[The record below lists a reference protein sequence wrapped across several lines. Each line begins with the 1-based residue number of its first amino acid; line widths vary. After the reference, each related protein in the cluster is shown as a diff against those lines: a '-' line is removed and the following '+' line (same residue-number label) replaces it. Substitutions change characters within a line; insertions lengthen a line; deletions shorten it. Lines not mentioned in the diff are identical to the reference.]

1 MNNLCPPCVS
11 KLAIE
16 EQITRIKNLNY
27 KIRSSNMKNVIN
39 DEYYKKVNRPN
50 FYYEMGN
57 DKAETAT
64 DRFSESEYLKEMNS
78 ILEMELDLP
87 PEIID

>member
-11 KLAIE
+11 KLTIE

-50 FYYEMGN
+50 FYYEKGN

>member
-11 KLAIE
+11 KLTIE
-16 EQITRIKNLNY
+16 EQITKNKNLNY

>member
-11 KLAIE
+11 AVTTE
-16 EQITRIKNLNY
+16 EQIAKIKSLSY

-64 DRFSESEYLKEMNS
+64 DRFNETEYLKKINS